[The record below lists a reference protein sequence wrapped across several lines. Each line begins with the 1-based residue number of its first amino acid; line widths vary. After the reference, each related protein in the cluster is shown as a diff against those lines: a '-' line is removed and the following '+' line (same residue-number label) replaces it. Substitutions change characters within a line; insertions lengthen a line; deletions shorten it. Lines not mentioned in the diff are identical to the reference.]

1 MVRDAVS
8 QFIYL
13 SAEPGKFGLNVS
25 KATGEVSA
33 LWRRA
38 LADLANLPGQLADV
52 PFDLVEPL
60 AQLHVFGGWA
70 FLWPEHYRPVALMR
84 GEAPL
89 LAQHGKRLPVRADRN
104 PVTAGMLTLRG
115 KPIARLEPTFF
126 DRRSQVISDLLV
138 GRPRVAGIRSWHCT
152 SLRCA
157 RPPSP
162 NSCQV
167 D

>member
-8 QFIYL
+8 QFIHL

-25 KATGEVSA
+25 KTTGKLSA

-52 PFDLVEPL
+52 PFDLVEPP

-70 FLWPEHYRPVALMR
+70 FLRPEHHRPVALMR
-84 GEAPL
+84 GEPPL
-89 LAQHGKRLPVRADRN
+89 MAQHGKRLPVRADRN
-104 PVTAGMLTLRG
+104 PVTTGVLTLSG
-115 KPIARLEPTFF
+115 KPVARLEPAFF
-126 DRRSQVISDLLV
+126 DRCSQVISDLLV
-138 GRPRVAGIRSWHCT
+138 GRPRVAEIRSWHCT

-162 NSCQV
+162 NSGQA